1 MKSRVSMTVVAGL
14 MLAQGV
20 SAEPGYRWEMT
31 LRMQGMNLPGMGG
44 GQVQCLP
51 AKGNDTPG
59 MDEKCTVLESKRT
72 GNRYRWKARCDG
84 SVSTG
89 DFTYQGDASFKG
101 TVTVQDGGETLTME
115 MSGKR
120 LGKCDYQPPRIV
132 MPDMSGHC
140 EEALKAME
148 PALFF
153 GRGAMCA
160 NRKEDF
166 CARVRQA
173 SPEAY
178 GRMADR
184 VQYEKGAA
192 STGVV
197 TLESALKQCGVK
209 LAELKHRHCK
219 AAVADGDCDFIN
231 RYCPESKAA
240 CVARD
245 YTSGRSYS
253 AADGGGGAASG
264 GSGGAANPLGQGL
277 NTLKGLFGF

>member
-1 MKSRVSMTVVAGL
+1 MRYRFVMTVVAGL
-14 MLAQGV
+14 GLAQAV

-89 DFTYQGDASFKG
+89 DFTYLGDTAYKG

-140 EEALKAME
+140 DEALKSME

-153 GRGAMCA
+153 GQGAMCA

-178 GRMADR
+178 GRLADR

-192 STGVV
+192 STGLV
-197 TLESALKQCGVK
+197 TLDSALKQCGVR
-209 LAELKHRHCK
+209 LGDLKARHCK
-219 AAVADGDCDFIN
+219 AAVAESDCDFIN

-245 YTSGRSYS
+245 Y
-253 AADGGGGAASG
+253 SG
-264 GSGGAANPLGQGL
+264 GRGFSAPAGRTGGEAANPLGQGL